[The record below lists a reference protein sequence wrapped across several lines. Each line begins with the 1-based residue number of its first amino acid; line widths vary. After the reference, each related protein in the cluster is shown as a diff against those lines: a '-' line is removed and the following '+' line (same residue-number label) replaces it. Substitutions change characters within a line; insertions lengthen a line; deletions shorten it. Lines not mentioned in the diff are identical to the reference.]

1 MHQKG
6 SIRALT
12 IALDAALA
20 HTQAWPGPE
29 QRRGCEVPGAHTCTG
44 VAKPVAEG
52 PRAQLGTQRKRGRRQ
67 HGWRPAERPGLTA
80 GALKRSNIRPLMKGL
95 ATVCVLAIPSLVAA
109 AEDSAFIEEVV
120 IVGSRTSNSQLAGSA
135 YHIGQEQLKRLGHG
149 DIQRIIRQVPGVS
162 VQVEDGYGL
171 RPNIS
176 IRGVATERSG
186 RITLLEDNV
195 LIAPAP
201 YSAPSAYYFPTTG
214 RMAAIEVLTGPAAIK
229 QGPYTIGG
237 ALNMLSTPVP
247 DEAAG
252 QAMLEGGEDQSW
264 RLHTHYGARNQAGFG
279 FLAETH
285 QWRSDGYQDVDRG
298 GDAGLDLEDYTLKFS
313 YAPPAAVHRV
323 DLKLQ
328 HAKQESQQ
336 SYLGLTDADFAAA
349 PFRRYGLSALDNIE
363 TNHKQLI
370 ARYQW
375 TPTEAIDLSA
385 HYYRN
390 SHERDWFKTEGIDF
404 DGSPNAGAFSRTS
417 WANVVQAVNRRQPLG
432 GFTPAQLQGVLD
444 GALDTAPGS
453 IQVRSNAR
461 EYLSQGVQ
469 AQLAWRLTTG
479 NAQHQLSIGARRHK
493 DDEDR
498 LQRNSTYSQVGGALR
513 LDDPGLLGNA
523 GNRLQEAWATSVF
536 IMDEITWGPWTFTPG
551 LRYEDIEQKRTR
563 WETRPGRTEDPA
575 SRAQGNLRSSRSN
588 KTKVWLPGF
597 GAIYNAG
604 PQLSFFAGL
613 HKGFTAPSNA
623 PGVKEEKAL
632 NYEAG
637 ARYSGESLRAEA
649 TWFLSD
655 YDNLL
660 GECTASSGTDCAIGD
675 AFNGE
680 AATVQGLELRFAAT
694 LLPESRVSLPL
705 ELAYTHISGEFD
717 TDIADTDF
725 FGDVSKGDPIPYI
738 PEHQLN
744 LTLGAQH
751 ARWHLFLSAN
761 YVDAVCTRAACGP
774 FQRTDSALVLDL
786 AANYALARNLD
797 LFARLENLSRS
808 KDIMG
813 RQPYGA
819 RPNKD
824 RTASLGLRLTF

>member
-1 MHQKG
+1 MHQKEVLK
-6 SIRALT
+6 ALM
-12 IALDAALA
+12 IALDLALA
-20 HTQAWPGPE
+20 HTPA
-29 QRRGCEVPGAHTCTG
+29 CTG
-44 VAKPVAEG
+44 MAKPDSYPASAGLAGARLRRQGQARVAVG
-52 PRAQLGTQRKRGRRQ
+52 PCAHLGTQRKRGRRQ
-67 HGWRPAERPGLTA
+67 HGWHPAERPGLTA
-80 GALKRSNIRPLMKGL
+80 GALKWSNIRPLMKGL
-95 ATVCVLAIPSLVAA
+95 AAICVLAIPSLVA

-135 YHIGQEQLKRLGHG
+135 HHIGQEQLKRLGHG

-237 ALNMLSTPVP
+237 ALNMLSTPG
-247 DEAAG
+247 AG
-252 QAMLEGGEDQSW
+252 RSRRPSHAGRGRKTRVGACTPTTAHAIRLASAFW
-264 RLHTHYGARNQAGFG
+264 RKPISGVRTATRM
-279 FLAETH
+279 
-285 QWRSDGYQDVDRG
+285 WDRG

-432 GFTPAQLQGVLD
+432 GFTPAQLQGRSGRRAGYGAGQHSSALQRPRIPLPRGAGAVGL
-444 GALDTAPGS
+444 ALDPPAMPNISSALAPAATRTMKIVCSATAPT
-453 IQVRSNAR
+453 AKW
-461 EYLSQGVQ
+461 
-469 AQLAWRLTTG
+469 AAP
-479 NAQHQLSIGARRHK
+479 
-493 DDEDR
+493 
-498 LQRNSTYSQVGGALR
+498 LR

-551 LRYEDIEQKRTR
+551 LRYEDIEQKTH
-563 WETRPGRTEDPA
+563 PLGNPA
-575 SRAQGNLRSSRSN
+575 GTDGGPRLPCARQPAQQQKQQDQG
-588 KTKVWLPGF
+588 V
-597 GAIYNAG
+597 A
-604 PQLSFFAGL
+604 AGL
-613 HKGFTAPSNA
+613 RRHLQRRPAAFLFRRPS
-623 PGVKEEKAL
+623 
-632 NYEAG
+632 
-637 ARYSGESLRAEA
+637 
-649 TWFLSD
+649 
-655 YDNLL
+655 
-660 GECTASSGTDCAIGD
+660 
-675 AFNGE
+675 
-680 AATVQGLELRFAAT
+680 QGLHR
-694 LLPESRVSLPL
+694 PPP
-705 ELAYTHISGEFD
+705 TH
-717 TDIADTDF
+717 
-725 FGDVSKGDPIPYI
+725 
-738 PEHQLN
+738 
-744 LTLGAQH
+744 LG
-751 ARWHLFLSAN
+751 
-761 YVDAVCTRAACGP
+761 
-774 FQRTDSALVLDL
+774 
-786 AANYALARNLD
+786 
-797 LFARLENLSRS
+797 
-808 KDIMG
+808 
-813 RQPYGA
+813 
-819 RPNKD
+819 
-824 RTASLGLRLTF
+824 